1 MPWYDYPLLILA
13 GMAAGF
19 VNMLAGNGSLITL
32 PALLFIGLPA
42 NVANA
47 TNRVGVTLQ
56 NVVGTV
62 GFYRQGRLD
71 VRGALLFSIP
81 TVVGSVLGAHIAVD
95 IDEAL
100 FRKVLAVVMV
110 IMLVIMLVKPE
121 RWVTGRVHTHSGR
134 LSVVQVLV
142 FFAMGVY
149 GGFLQAGV
157 GIFLLAGLV
166 LGPGYDVVRANA
178 VKVAIVLAL
187 TFAALI
193 VFQANAQ
200 VLWIPGLVLGVGN
213 MIGAWLG
220 TRFAVGKGT
229 VWVRWFVIGVV
240 VISVAYLLGVFSWMG
255 RWLGI

>member
-1 MPWYDYPLLILA
+1 MQWYDYPLLVLA

-56 NVVGTV
+56 NLVGTA
-62 GFYRQGRLD
+62 GFYRQGSLD

-81 TVVGSVLGAHIAVD
+81 AVLGSILGARIAVN

-100 FRKVLAVVMV
+100 FRKVLAAVMV
-110 IMLVIMLVKPE
+110 IMLIVMLVKPE
-121 RWVTGRVHTHSGR
+121 RWVTGKIRQHSGGVS
-134 LSVVQVLV
+134 LPQVLI
-142 FFAMGVY
+142 FFAIGIY

-157 GIFLLAGLV
+157 GIFLLAALV

-178 VKVAIVLAL
+178 VKVAIVLTL

-200 VLWIPGLVLGVGN
+200 VLWGPGLVLGIGN
-213 MIGAWLG
+213 MLGAWLG
-220 TRFAVGKGT
+220 TRFAVRKGA
-229 VWVRWFVIGVV
+229 VWVRWFVIAVV
-240 VISVAYLLGVFSWMG
+240 LVSTAQLLGVFDWVQ
-255 RWLGI
+255 RVLG

>member
-1 MPWYDYPLLILA
+1 MDWYAYPLLVLA
-13 GMAAGF
+13 GIAAGF

-32 PALLFIGLPA
+32 PALLFVGLPA

-47 TNRVGVTLQ
+47 TNRVGVTMQ
-56 NVVGTV
+56 NIVGTA
-62 GFYRQGRLD
+62 GFYRQGNLD

-81 TVVGSVLGAHIAVD
+81 TVVGSILGARIAVD

-110 IMLVIMLVKPE
+110 IMLIIMLVKPE
-121 RWVTGRVHTHSGR
+121 RWVTGKIRSHSGR
-134 LSVVQVLV
+134 ISILQVLV
-142 FFAMGVY
+142 FFAIGIY

-166 LGPGYDVVRANA
+166 LGPGYDVVRANG
-178 VKVAIVLAL
+178 VKVAIILAL
-187 TFAALI
+187 TLAALI

-200 VLWIPGLVLGVGN
+200 VLWGPGLVLGVGN

-220 TRFAVGKGT
+220 TRFAVRKGT
-229 VWVRWFVIGVV
+229 VWVRWFVIAVV
-240 VISVAYLLGVFSWMG
+240 LISAAQLLGVFEWVGRAMG
-255 RWLGI
+255 

>member
-1 MPWYDYPLLILA
+1 MHWYIYPLLILA
-13 GMAAGF
+13 GIAAGF

-32 PALLFIGLPA
+32 PALLFAGLPA
-42 NVANA
+42 NIANA

-56 NVVGTV
+56 NVVGTA
-62 GFYRQGRLD
+62 GFYRQGKLD

-81 TVVGSVLGAHIAVD
+81 TVVGSILGARIAVD
-95 IDEAL
+95 INEAL
-100 FRKVLAVVMV
+100 FRRVLAVTMIVMLIV
-110 IMLVIMLVKPE
+110 MLVKPE
-121 RWVTGRVHTHSGR
+121 RWVTGKIHTHTGR
-134 LSVVQVLV
+134 ISIAQIVV
-142 FFAMGVY
+142 FFAIGIY

-200 VLWIPGLVLGVGN
+200 VLWGPGLVLGIGN

-220 TRFAVGKGT
+220 TRFAVSKGA
-229 VWVRWFVIGVV
+229 VWVRWFVIAVV
-240 VISVAYLLGVFSWMG
+240 LISAAQLLGVFEWAG
-255 RWLGI
+255 RLLG

>member
-1 MPWYDYPLLILA
+1 MDWYAYPLLILA

-42 NVANA
+42 NIANA

-56 NVVGTV
+56 NVVGTA

-81 TVVGSVLGAHIAVD
+81 TVVGSVLGARIAVD

-100 FRKVLAVVMV
+100 FRRVLAVAMV

-121 RWVTGRVHTHSGR
+121 RWIIGKVHVHSGR
-134 LSVVQVLV
+134 LSIVQVLV
-142 FFAMGVY
+142 FFAIGVY

-157 GIFLLAGLV
+157 GIFLLAALV
-166 LGPGYDVVRANA
+166 MGPGYDVVRANA

-187 TFAALI
+187 TFAALL

-200 VLWIPGLVLGVGN
+200 IEWGIGLVLGIGN
-213 MIGAWLG
+213 MLGAWLG
-220 TRFAVGKGT
+220 TKVGVRKGAG
-229 VWVRWFVIGVV
+229 WVRWFVIVV
-240 VISVAYLLGVFSWMG
+240 VLVSAAELLGVFEWVG
-255 RWLGI
+255 RMLG